1 MARRFL
7 VIAILCGVVAGCAST
22 SRRQSAN
29 YVPGASE
36 KSLVSAGWTVTHERG
51 MQPLAG
57 GPQLAYLALVAP
69 HGERITIQFLDS
81 AARAKHELP
90 LSSDAIARSRSDDTL
105 TIGDER

>member
-1 MARRFL
+1 M
-7 VIAILCGVVAGCAST
+7 
-22 SRRQSAN
+22 
-29 YVPGASE
+29 
-36 KSLVSAGWTVTHERG
+36 VTHERG

-57 GPQLAYLALVAP
+57 GQQLAYLVLVAP

-105 TIGDER
+105 TIRDER